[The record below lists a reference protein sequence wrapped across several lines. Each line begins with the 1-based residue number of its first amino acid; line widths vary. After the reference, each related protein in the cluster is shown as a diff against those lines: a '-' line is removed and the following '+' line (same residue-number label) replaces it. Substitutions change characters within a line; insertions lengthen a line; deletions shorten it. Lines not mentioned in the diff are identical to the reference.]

1 MLNSFQHL
9 FQKILKHVQDDGY
22 RKKMEIEITAFGI
35 AKDILNQKKLSVSL
49 NGTTVGELRNQL
61 MVDFPAFE
69 KLRSLKFAVNAE
81 YVEDTF
87 ELKETDEVVL
97 IPPVSGG

>member
-1 MLNSFQHL
+1 MN
-9 FQKILKHVQDDGY
+9 
-22 RKKMEIEITAFGI
+22 IEITAFGI
-35 AKDILNQKKLSVSL
+35 AKDILKQKKLQVEL
-49 NGTTVGELRNQL
+49 KGGTVGELRTQL

-69 KLRSLKFAVNAE
+69 KLRSLKFAVNTE

-87 ELKETDEVVL
+87 ELYETDEVVL